1 MVNRRK
7 PPRKIKRPYYILGML
22 MIGAGLLLLG
32 VVTLVVLPKPEAAAG
47 SNSGYSTIPMEV
59 NYPSPEL
66 SLTDLQGLPVSLED
80 HLGNVVLVNNW
91 ATWCPPCKAEM
102 PALQTFFD
110 RHKNQDFTI
119 VAIEAGDPIFEVED
133 FVKQYGLTFHVWPD
147 PTQKATLAFRN
158 PGLPS
163 SYVIDQSGTVR
174 LAWTGAI
181 NLDTLEKYV
190 TPLLEE

>member
-1 MVNRRK
+1 MVNQRK
-7 PPRKIKRPYYILGML
+7 PPGKTKRPYTILGML

-32 VVTLVVLPKPEAAAG
+32 VVTLVVLPKPDAVAG
-47 SNSGYSTIPMEV
+47 SDSGYSTIPMEV

-66 SLTDLQGLPVSLED
+66 SLTDLQGVPVSLEE
-80 HLGNVVLVNNW
+80 HLGEVVLVNNW

-110 RHKNQDFTI
+110 RHNNQDFTI
-119 VAIEAGDPIFEVED
+119 VAIEAGDPIFEVAD

-163 SYVIDQSGTVR
+163 SYVIDRSGTVR

>member
-1 MVNRRK
+1 MDSQRTTSQK
-7 PPRKIKRPYYILGML
+7 TKRPYHILGML
-22 MIGAGLLLLG
+22 MIGTGLLVLG
-32 VVTLVVLPKPEAAAG
+32 VVTLVVLPKPEAKSG
-47 SNSGYSTIPMEV
+47 STPEYSAIPVEV

-66 SLTDLQGLPVSLED
+66 SLTDLQGFPVSLED
-80 HLGNVVLVNNW
+80 HLGKVVLVNNW

-110 RHKNQDFTI
+110 KHKSQDFTI
-119 VAIEAGDPIFEVED
+119 IAIEAGDPVFEVAD

-147 PTQKATLAFRN
+147 STQKATVAFRN

-163 SYVIDQSGTVR
+163 SYVIDRAGTVR

>member
-1 MVNRRK
+1 MESQRK
-7 PPRKIKRPYYILGML
+7 PSRKTKRPYLILGMI
-22 MIGAGLLLLG
+22 MIGTGLLLLG

-47 SNSGYSTIPMEV
+47 SGSGYSSIPMEV

-80 HLGNVVLVNNW
+80 HLGEVVLVNNW

-119 VAIEAGDPIFEVED
+119 IAIEAGDPIFEVAD

-147 PTQKATLAFRN
+147 PTSKATEAFRN

-163 SYVIDQSGTVR
+163 SYVIDRTGTVR